1 MALDN
6 KDNIDTFINDKLSD
20 LLEELKDSYGPVLF
34 EELKSRIHFTI
45 SEFNEEMQS
54 AFLQL
59 KDREAN
65 RQKMY
70 EMIKEGNIPP
80 EPSENS
86 DSVDEDV
93 NSWGN
98 KIDNIES

>member
-45 SEFNEEMQS
+45 SEFNE
-54 AFLQL
+54 
-59 KDREAN
+59 
-65 RQKMY
+65 
-70 EMIKEGNIPP
+70 
-80 EPSENS
+80 
-86 DSVDEDV
+86 
-93 NSWGN
+93 
-98 KIDNIES
+98 